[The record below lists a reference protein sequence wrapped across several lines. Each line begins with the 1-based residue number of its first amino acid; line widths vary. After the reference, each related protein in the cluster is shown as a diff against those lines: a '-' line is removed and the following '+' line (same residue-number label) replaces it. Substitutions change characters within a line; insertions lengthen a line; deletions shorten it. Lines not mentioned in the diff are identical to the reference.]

1 MSNLKWRIVAIV
13 ALSLL
18 SFGFLFPRNVKVQQR
33 GADGILRDTI
43 QRHVPLRKGLD
54 LQGGTYLALEVDES
68 KQAIAPDKIPDAI
81 DRALKTV
88 RNRIDGIGVSEA
100 AIQKQGKDRIVV
112 QIPGIQDPERAR
124 QIIKDQAFLEFRITD
139 KTQALERVLPRLDQV
154 IRDKGL
160 ASPTTTTAAAPTQ
173 PAASKGLQGLLTGT
187 DTVKKDTSKA
197 GAKKDSSKTDTAAAV
212 IPTTG
217 GPFSSLI
224 QQSPGGMPGEYLVD
238 SDNALKLESY
248 LALPEVKAAMP
259 PGKQMLPSNDST
271 VLQNKVYKLF
281 YVVDAKPI
289 VTGESLTDA
298 RPNTSPLEG
307 TIVQFTLD
315 NIGGRRFKAE
325 TGRHVHDYMAIVLDG
340 RVMGRPPIIQSAIGT
355 SGQITMGQGR
365 DIRDAQD
372 LALVLRAG
380 ALPVPLRV
388 AETRTIGPSLG
399 QDSINKGF
407 RAGAIAIALVVV
419 IMLFYYKF
427 SGVLAVAGLALYVLY
442 TLAIL
447 AGFDAV
453 LTLPGLAGFVLSIGI
468 AVDANVLIFE
478 RIREELDRGKTV
490 RTAIDEGFRHAMPAI
505 IDSNVSTVLTAAVL
519 YQYGT
524 GPVKGFA
531 VTLIAGI
538 VASLVTSIFVVRTFY
553 MIWLQR
559 SRGAQTLSI

>member
-1 MSNLKWRIVAIV
+1 MSNLKYRIGLIV
-13 ALSLL
+13 ALCVLAIWA
-18 SFGFLFPRNVKVQQR
+18 LFPRNVKVRQF
-33 GADGILRDTI
+33 GADGVPRDVI

-68 KQAIAPDKIPDAI
+68 KQAIPKDKIPDAI
-81 DRALKTV
+81 ERALKTV
-88 RNRIDGIGVSEA
+88 RNRIEGIGVSESVV
-100 AIQKQGKDRIVV
+100 QTQGSDRIVV
-112 QIPGIQDPERAR
+112 QIPGIQDPEHAR
-124 QIIKDQAFLEFRITD
+124 QIAQQQAFLEFRITD
-139 KTQALERVLPRLDQV
+139 KTQALERVLPRFDQI

-160 ASPTTTTAAAPTQ
+160 ATTTAAAATPNQ
-173 PAASKGLQGLLTGT
+173 PAVSKGLQGLLT
-187 DTVKKDTSKA
+187 DTSKSTT
-197 GAKKDSSKTDTAAAV
+197 AKKDSTKKDTAAATL
-212 IPTTG
+212 PTG
-217 GPFSSLI
+217 GAFSSLI
-224 QQSPGGMPGEYLVD
+224 QQSPSGMPGEYLVA
-238 SDNALKLESY
+238 SDVASKVETY
-248 LALPEVKAAMP
+248 LALPEIQAAMP

-271 VLQNKVYKLF
+271 VMANKTYKLF

-289 VTGESLTDA
+289 VTGESLVDA

-315 NIGGRRFKAE
+315 NTGGRRFKVE

-340 RVMGRPPIIQSAIGT
+340 RVMGRPPVIQSAIGT

-388 AETRTIGPSLG
+388 AEVHSIGPSLG

-407 RAGAIAIALVVV
+407 RAGAIAIAVVV
-419 IMLFYYKF
+419 LIMLFYYRF
-427 SGVLAVAGLALYVLY
+427 SGALAVAALALYVLY

-490 RTAIDEGFRHAMPAI
+490 RTAIDEGFRHARPAI
-505 IDSNVSTVLTAAVL
+505 IDSNVSTILTAAVL

-538 VASLVTSIFVVRTFY
+538 AASLFTAIFVVRTFY
-553 MIWLQR
+553 IIWLNR

>member
-1 MSNLKWRIVAIV
+1 MSNLKYRIGLIV
-13 ALSLL
+13 ALCVLAIWA
-18 SFGFLFPRNVKVQQR
+18 LFPRNVKVRQF
-33 GADGILRDTI
+33 GADGVPRDVI

-68 KQAIAPDKIPDAI
+68 KQAIPKDKIPDAI
-81 DRALKTV
+81 ERALKTV
-88 RNRIDGIGVSEA
+88 RNRIEGIGVSESVV
-100 AIQKQGKDRIVV
+100 QSQGNDRIVV

-124 QIIKDQAFLEFRITD
+124 QIVQEQAFLEFRITD
-139 KTQALERVLPRLDQV
+139 KTQALERVLPRFDQ
-154 IRDKGL
+154 IIKDKGL
-160 ASPTTTTAAAPTQ
+160 AANTAGAASQPQQ
-173 PAASKGLQGLLTGT
+173 PAASKGLQGLLTST
-187 DTVKKDTSKA
+187 DTAKSKKDSASKKDTT
-197 GAKKDSSKTDTAAAV
+197 KKDSTAVAAL
-212 IPTTG
+212 PTG
-217 GPFSSLI
+217 GAFSSLI
-224 QQSPGGMPGEYLVD
+224 QQSPGGMPGEYLVE
-238 SDNALKLESY
+238 SDNASKVETY
-248 LALPEVKAAMP
+248 LALPEIKAAMP

-271 VLQNKVYKLF
+271 VMQNKVYKLF

-289 VTGESLTDA
+289 VTGESLVDA

-315 NIGGRRFKAE
+315 NLGGRRFKTE

-340 RVMGRPPIIQSAIGT
+340 RVMGRPPVIQSAIGT
-355 SGQITMGQGR
+355 NGQITMGQGR

-388 AETRTIGPSLG
+388 AEVRNIGPSLG
-399 QDSINKGF
+399 QDSISKGF
-407 RAGAIAIALVVV
+407 RAGAIAISLVVF
-419 IMLFYYKF
+419 IMLFYYRF
-427 SGVLAVAGLALYVLY
+427 SGVLAVAALALYVLY

-490 RTAIDEGFRHAMPAI
+490 RTAIDEGFRHARPAI
-505 IDSNVSTVLTAAVL
+505 IDSNVSTILTAAVL

-538 VASLVTSIFVVRTFY
+538 AASLFTAIFVVRTFY
-553 MIWLQR
+553 IIWLNR

>member
-1 MSNLKWRIVAIV
+1 MSNLKYRIGLIV
-13 ALSLL
+13 ALCVVAIWA
-18 SFGFLFPRNVKVQQR
+18 LFPRDVTVRQF
-33 GADGILRDTI
+33 GADGVPHDVV
-43 QRHVPLRKGLD
+43 QRRVPLRKGLD
-54 LQGGTYLALEVDES
+54 LQGGTYLALEVNDS
-68 KQAIAPDKIPDAI
+68 LQAIPADKIPDAI

-88 RNRIDGIGVSEA
+88 RNRIEGIGVSEA
-100 AIQKQGKDRIVV
+100 VVQKQGNDRIVV

-124 QIIKDQAFLEFRITD
+124 EIIKSQAFLEFRITD
-139 KTQALERVLPRLDQV
+139 KTQALERVLPRLDQ
-154 IRDKGL
+154 IIKDKGL
-160 ASPTTTTAAAPTQ
+160 AATPSTGAAAAAPGQ
-173 PAASKGLQGLLTGT
+173 PPGASKGLQGLLTST
-187 DTVKKDTSKA
+187 DTTKTAA
-197 GAKKDSSKTDTAAAV
+197 GKKDSTKSDTSVAAL
-212 IPTTG
+212 PTG

-224 QQSPGGMPGEYLVD
+224 QQSPSQMPGEYLVEA
-238 SDNALKLESY
+238 SNASKVESY
-248 LALPEVKAAMP
+248 LDMPEVKAAMP
-259 PGKQMLPSNDST
+259 PGKEMLPSNDST
-271 VLQNKVYKLF
+271 SLQGKTYKLF

-315 NIGGRRFKAE
+315 NIGGHRFKLE
-325 TGRHVHDYMAIVLDG
+325 TGRHVHDYMAIVLDH

-388 AETRTIGPSLG
+388 AEVRNIGPSLG

-407 RAGAIAIALVVV
+407 RAGAIAIALVVF
-419 IMLFYYKF
+419 IMLFYYRF
-427 SGVLAVAGLALYVLY
+427 SGALAVAALALYVLY

-490 RTAIDEGFRHAMPAI
+490 RTAIDEGFRHARPAI
-505 IDSNVSTVLTAAVL
+505 VDSNVSTILTAAVL

-538 VASLVTSIFVVRTFY
+538 AASLFTAIFVVRTFY
-553 MIWLQR
+553 IIWLNR